1 MPKGPLMEVTLT
13 VLVYIYIF
21 IMNHDLSSF
30 HPQTTATPLPQ
41 PSFRHGL
48 SAVSDFHP
56 LPQRPADGRGKSHP
70 AQRGGDGTQEQNQA
84 IHLRLKCA
92 QRLYLDG
99 CEIRNKKHQK
109 EGGKT
114 CRNMLKAYINHGIN

>member
-1 MPKGPLMEVTLT
+1 M
-13 VLVYIYIF
+13 YIYIY
-21 IMNHDLSSF
+21 ICVCVYCIYIHIYIILYIHHDLSSF
-30 HPQTTATPLPQ
+30 HPQTTATPLPH

-114 CRNMLKAYINHGIN
+114 C